1 MRQIRLGVF
10 ETNSSSSHSISI
22 MKKGGV
28 PDAQSLE
35 NQFWTHD
42 GVLTEWG
49 SDIEFGR
56 TPFQVLTTPRERMRY
71 AIASYATEDKF
82 RDIEEI
88 ICMRVPGVKE
98 IELPKCDGWHCNH
111 NYDNYNDDH
120 FYGHVDHESM
130 DVLSNFLNTHGVTLE
145 DFIFDNRYIVWVD
158 GDEYQIKET
167 MVDVG
172 IVDKDNFEEL

>member
-1 MRQIRLGVF
+1 MKQVRLGVF

-35 NQFWTHD
+35 GQFWTYE
-42 GVLTEWG
+42 GVLSE
-49 SDIEFGR
+49 SDIDIEFGR

-88 ICMRVPGVKE
+88 VCRRVPSVKE
-98 IELPKCDGWHCNH
+98 IKLPECDRWHY
-111 NYDNYNDDH
+111 NYD
-120 FYGHVDHESM
+120 HVK
-130 DVLSNFLNTHGVTLE
+130 
-145 DFIFDNRYIVWVD
+145 YIV
-158 GDEYQIKET
+158 
-167 MVDVG
+167 
-172 IVDKDNFEEL
+172 